1 MRAVF
6 NHGAFTGQAADASAA
21 VLETY
26 GFGLMAVVLT
36 RSAVASFQAKGDTR
50 TPMMVTLASYALNV
64 ALKLLL
70 FRSFGA
76 VGLAAATAA
85 GYWLNL
91 LLLVGIAIYRGDMK
105 PDIFLGRTAAAVS
118 IASGVLAVFAL
129 LGPGPL
135 WSLFRLIGR
144 FRVEGTFL
152 TLGALGAVVYAIVLF
167 AALQTYGIE
176 LPLPRRIKR
185 ALAVVSFSRRGE
197 KEAPEF
203 TD

>member
-1 MRAVF
+1 VF
-6 NHGAFTGQAADASAA
+6 NHGAFTGHAADASAA
-21 VLETY
+21 VLEAY

-64 ALKLLL
+64 CLKIML
-70 FRSFGA
+70 FRSWGA

-91 LLLVGIAIYRGDMK
+91 VLLVGIAIYRGDMR
-105 PDIFLGRTAAAVS
+105 PDVFLGRTAAAVS

-135 WSLFRLIGR
+135 WSLFDMVGR
-144 FRVEGTFL
+144 FQVEGTFL
-152 TLGALGAVVYAIVLF
+152 TLGMLGSLLYGAVLVV
-167 AALQTYGIE
+167 ALAFYGID
-176 LPLPRRIKR
+176 LPLPPWLRRRVEGLSFPRWR
-185 ALAVVSFSRRGE
+185 A
-197 KEAPEF
+197 KEESS
-203 TD
+203 DYY